1 MSGFV
6 QIKTIGNFVVKQPK
20 SEDEC
25 YEEDILTKNEDFCK
39 KKLYKKERPLDDT
52 KRRKAKRALKRSF
65 ED

>member
-1 MSGFV
+1 M
-6 QIKTIGNFVVKQPK
+6 VKQPK

-25 YEEDILTKNEDFCK
+25 YEEDVFSKKNYSPK
-39 KKLYKKERPLDDT
+39 KRPLDDK

>member
-1 MSGFV
+1 MTLD
-6 QIKTIGNFVVKQPK
+6 KKGNFVVKQPK

-25 YEEDILTKNEDFCK
+25 YEEDNLKENTHSK
-39 KKLYKKERPLDDT
+39 KKYSPKKRTLDDK

>member
-1 MSGFV
+1 M
-6 QIKTIGNFVVKQPK
+6 VKQPK

-25 YEEDILTKNEDFCK
+25 YEDEDFCK
-39 KKLYKKERPLDDT
+39 KKPYKKKRPLDDT

>member
-1 MSGFV
+1 M
-6 QIKTIGNFVVKQPK
+6 VKQPK

-25 YEEDILTKNEDFCK
+25 YEDEDFPK
-39 KKLYKKERPLDDT
+39 KKPYKNKRSSDDK